1 MELVKKAPKDYIIY
15 SAIIAVGIIL
25 DQVTKALAVAY
36 LKAIETFPLIEGVL
50 HLTYAENTG
59 MAFSLFSG
67 RAWALG
73 VVSVVCILLG
83 WLVLRRYKL
92 GTLSRTAAML
102 MLGGA
107 VGNMID
113 RVLRGY
119 VVDMFEVLFME
130 FAIFNVADAALTVG
144 TVLMATSLLFRPKEW
159 QDKSTNKGAGKR
171 VKGLRPLRGPG
182 PRRPWWGTG
191 ATPLLRPAGPRGFSP
206 FTCTRLS
213 LIREDQPKQLTQ
225 PQGSKPSLPITAS
238 PEGGTPPCT
247 RSKR

>member
-1 MELVKKAPKDYIIY
+1 MRKFYWIAAAVVIVDQLVKWACL
-15 SAIIAVGIIL
+15 SLTGS
-25 DQVTKALAVAY
+25 VTLIPHVLA
-36 LKAIETFPLIEGVL
+36 
-50 HLTYAENTG
+50 LTYAENTG

-119 VVDMFEVLFME
+119 VVDMFEVLFMD

-159 QDKSTNKGAGKR
+159 QENQPTKEPKKG
-171 VKGLRPLRGPG
+171 
-182 PRRPWWGTG
+182 
-191 ATPLLRPAGPRGFSP
+191 
-206 FTCTRLS
+206 
-213 LIREDQPKQLTQ
+213 
-225 PQGSKPSLPITAS
+225 
-238 PEGGTPPCT
+238 
-247 RSKR
+247 